1 MGCSKL
7 RGKFIANKFYLQ
19 KQGKSPINNST
30 PRATG
35 ERTTN
40 KAQSEQKDSIKIRV
54 EINDIETKKQQKK
67 ISETKKKKRTKTKT
81 QNQNKKTFKIQK
93 ST

>member
-40 KAQSEQKDSIKIRV
+40 KA
-54 EINDIETKKQQKK
+54 
-67 ISETKKKKRTKTKT
+67 
-81 QNQNKKTFKIQK
+81 
-93 ST
+93 